1 MKIRGNQKMVKIVVD
16 PKCTGCETCV
26 NTCPVGVYEIKD
38 GKSNPK
44 NSSEC
49 LVCRACEAQCPE
61 GAIQVIE

>member
-1 MKIRGNQKMVKIVVD
+1 MVKIVVD

-26 NTCPVGVYEIKD
+26 NTCPVGVYEIKN
-38 GKSNPK
+38 GKSTPSK
-44 NSSEC
+44 SSEC

>member
-1 MKIRGNQKMVKIVVD
+1 MVKIVVD

-38 GKSNPK
+38 GKSSPTK
-44 NSSEC
+44 ASEC